1 VLSDARNVNAGM
13 ATIVS
18 QPNLGSLRPKLSD
31 TLKDKKRKGKQNKI
45 KQNQLQKCN
54 IMMKKSKVLLAF
66 VLWTTDNSDFA

>member
-1 VLSDARNVNAGM
+1 MLSDARNVNAGM

>member
-1 VLSDARNVNAGM
+1 MNAGM
-13 ATIVS
+13 ATIVC

>member
-1 VLSDARNVNAGM
+1 MLSDARNVNAGM

-66 VLWTTDNSDFA
+66 VLWTTDNSDFT